1 MEPVLAGH
9 LLWVDLGSEHR
20 CLASAVLGG
29 GLGAVR
35 TWVNLQVPPDYART
49 DPGAHLEELTAGF
62 AGPVVGMLTAAPVDR
77 FQDVTVGTARAFA
90 TVGLG
95 YPIAAAGRRVVA
107 APRQGTINLLV
118 VTGAALTDAGLVGA
132 LQTAVEAKVQALAD
146 AGIEAS
152 NHAGLATG
160 TASDAA
166 AVACAPGAFV
176 DFAGPATR
184 AGSELAQAVHRA
196 VYAGCRA
203 WDPHGS

>member
-1 MEPVLAGH
+1 MEPVLA
-9 LLWVDLGSEHR
+9 
-20 CLASAVLGG
+20 G

-49 DPGAHLEELTAGF
+49 DPAAHLEELTAGF

-95 YPIAAAGRRVVA
+95 YPIAAAGRRVVT

-132 LQTAVEAKVQALAD
+132 ARLPLM
-146 AGIEAS
+146 
-152 NHAGLATG
+152 
-160 TASDAA
+160 
-166 AVACAPGAFV
+166 
-176 DFAGPATR
+176 
-184 AGSELAQAVHRA
+184 
-196 VYAGCRA
+196 
-203 WDPHGS
+203 

>member
-1 MEPVLAGH
+1 MEPVLAGG
-9 LLWVDLGSEHR
+9 LLRVDLGREHR

-35 TWVNLQVPPDYART
+35 TWVDLQVPSDYART
-49 DPGAHLEELTAGF
+49 DPGAHLAELTAGF
-62 AGPVVGMLTAAPVDR
+62 PGPVVGMLTAAPVDR

-95 YPIAAAGRRVVA
+95 HPIAAAGRWVA
-107 APRQGTINLLV
+107 GSHHGTINFLV
-118 VTGAALTDAGLVGA
+118 VTSAALTDAGLVGA
-132 LQTAVEAKVQALAD
+132 LQTAVEAKVQALTD

-152 NHAGLATG
+152 NHAGPATG

-166 AVACAPGAFV
+166 AVACVPGAFV

-184 AGSELAQAVHRA
+184 AGSELARAVHRA
-196 VYAGCRA
+196 VYQGCKA